1 MPRTLALTLIA
12 ASLLVGCGG
21 DDNNDKSSGGQAKP
35 PTTPTAT
42 TGTGS
47 QSAKA
52 ITSCLKGKGLN
63 VIVNPGTVVKGADY
77 QLVINSGGAGVLY
90 GFADEGAAK
99 SAKGKVLKYEGPS
112 DRDVEVIGKTVY
124 AFYPPGHT
132 FGQPDKSKQVRACA
146 AG

>member
-1 MPRTLALTLIA
+1 MSRTLVLTLIA
-12 ASLLVGCGG
+12 ALLLAGCGG
-21 DDNNDKSSGGQAKP
+21 DDDNKSSGGKAKP

-42 TGTGS
+42 TGRGS

-52 ITSCLKGKGLN
+52 ITSCLKGKRLN
-63 VIVNPGTVVKGADY
+63 VIVNPGTVVNADY

-90 GFADEGAAK
+90 GFADEDAAK

-112 DRDVEVIGKTVY
+112 DRDVVVIGKTVY

>member
-1 MPRTLALTLIA
+1 MSRTLALALIA
-12 ASLLVGCGG
+12 ASLLAGCGG
-21 DDNNDKSSGGQAKP
+21 GDDDKSSGGKAKP

-63 VIVNPGTVVKGADY
+63 VIVNPGSVVDADY

-90 GFADEGAAK
+90 GFADESAAK
-99 SAKGKVLKYEGPS
+99 SARGKVLKYEGSS
-112 DRDVEVIGKTVY
+112 DRKVEVIGRTAY
-124 AFYPPGHT
+124 AVYPPGHT

>member
-1 MPRTLALTLIA
+1 MSRTLALVLVA
-12 ASLLVGCGG
+12 AAMLAACGG
-21 DDNNDKSSGGQAKP
+21 DDENDKSSGGKSKP

-52 ITSCLKGKGLN
+52 ITSCLKGNRLN
-63 VIVNPGTVVKGADY
+63 VIVNPGTVVDADY

-99 SAKGKVLKYEGPS
+99 SAKGKVLKYEGSS
-112 DRDVEVIGKTVY
+112 DRDVEVMGKTVY